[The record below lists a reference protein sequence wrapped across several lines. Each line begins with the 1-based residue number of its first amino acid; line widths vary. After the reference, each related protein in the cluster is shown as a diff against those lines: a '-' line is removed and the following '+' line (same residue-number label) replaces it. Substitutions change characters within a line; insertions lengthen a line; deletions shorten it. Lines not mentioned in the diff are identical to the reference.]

1 MRLNMKTIVIT
12 GSTRGIG
19 RGLAEEFLKRDHQV
33 VVSGRKPADVAR
45 VQDALGEDYPS
56 DLIFGQA
63 CDVSNFKQVEALW
76 KAAIDRYGKVDIWI
90 NNAGQAHTL
99 QMLWEMPAELYASV
113 VGANILGQLHGIK
126 AAVNGML
133 AQGFGAIYLMEGQ
146 GATGQIIKGLGLYG
160 STKRGTNFLFNA
172 LTKELENSPV
182 IVGSLQPGMVVTDLL
197 LVEKDENPESWEK
210 NKWVYNV
217 LADRVEVVAPFL
229 AEEILKNQKNGK
241 TIKRLGRVK
250 VLWRFLT
257 AGITKR
263 NVLGE

>member
-1 MRLNMKTIVIT
+1 MKTIVIT

-19 RGLAEEFLKRDHQV
+19 RGLAEEFLRRGHQV
-33 VVSGRKPADVAR
+33 MISGRKQADVAR
-45 VQDALGEDYPS
+45 VQADLGEIYSS
-56 DLIFGQA
+56 DMIFGQA
-63 CDVSNFKQVEALW
+63 CDVTDFDQVKALW
-76 KAAIDRYGKVDIWI
+76 IAGIDRFGKVDIWI

-133 AQGFGAIYLMEGQ
+133 SQGFGAIYLMEGQ

-160 STKRGTNFLFNA
+160 ATKRGTNFLFNA
-172 LTKELENSPV
+172 LVKELENSPV
-182 IVGSLQPGMVVTDLL
+182 IAGSLQPGMVVTDLL
-197 LVEKDENPESWEK
+197 LVEKEENPESWEK

-217 LADRVEVVAPFL
+217 LADKVEVVAPFL
-229 AEEILKNQKNGK
+229 AKEILKNQKNGK
-241 TIKRLGRVK
+241 TIKRLGRAEVF
-250 VLWRFLT
+250 WRFLT